1 MKKTNAR
8 RIVFNALLIAIYFVL
23 GTWAT
28 LKLANLKITFE
39 ALPILI
45 GALLFGPA
53 DGLLIGLLGSF
64 LSQLA
69 GGYGLTVTTPLWIL
83 PHALSGLVVGLY
95 GVRRRDRELR
105 FRELLLITAVSA
117 LLVTGLNTLALYVDA
132 KIFHYYSKALV
143 FGSLAVRIV
152 TGIATAAAFSAVLPP
167 ILRALRRVLKK

>member
-8 RIVFNALLIAIYFVL
+8 RVVFNALLIAIYFVL

-45 GALLFGPA
+45 GALLFGPV

-95 GVRRRDRELR
+95 GARRRDRELR
-105 FRELLLITAVSA
+105 FGELLLITALSA

-132 KIFHYYSKALV
+132 KIFGYYSKTLV
-143 FGSLAVRIV
+143 FGTLVVRII

>member
-1 MKKTNAR
+1 M
-8 RIVFNALLIAIYFVL
+8 
-23 GTWAT
+23 
-28 LKLANLKITFE
+28 
-39 ALPILI
+39 
-45 GALLFGPA
+45 
-53 DGLLIGLLGSF
+53 
-64 LSQLA
+64 
-69 GGYGLTVTTPLWIL
+69 
-83 PHALSGLVVGLY
+83 PHALSGLVVGLC

>member
-1 MKKTNAR
+1 MKKTNAGR
-8 RIVFNALLIAIYFVL
+8 LAFNALLIAVNFVL
-23 GTWAT
+23 GSYVA

-45 GALLFGPA
+45 GALLFGPT

-95 GVRRRDRELR
+95 GRRLRGAFRYRD
-105 FRELLLITAVSA
+105 LLLITAISA
-117 LLVTGLNTLALYVDA
+117 VLVTGLNTLALYVDA
-132 KIFHYYSKALV
+132 RIFGYYTRAPV
-143 FGSLAVRIV
+143 FGTLALRIV
-152 TGIATAAAFSAVLPP
+152 VGVATAAAFSALLPA
-167 ILRALRRVLKK
+167 ILKPLRKMLK